1 MCRIHNRLTA
11 NYSHTHTMKQPLYLS
26 QDEWWTLHYFLD
38 EFAPQFGEGQTLLDV
53 TKKVHTTALKTI
65 NESP

>member
-1 MCRIHNRLTA
+1 MR
-11 NYSHTHTMKQPLYLS
+11 KQPLYLS
-26 QDEWWTLHYFLD
+26 MDEWWTLHYFLD

-65 NESP
+65 NETADTHATA